1 MTFVSGYERVAQMKM
16 MTTHVFQRIAGR
28 ICVAVGCLCVAISA
42 SAQEGIDPMAA
53 PDWLPP
59 LRPPSDGEPTP
70 ALPEVVPGL
79 VILPEKE
86 VTPEEM
92 VPEGVDDGAPSVDSV
107 IADWHTNPRK
117 ARDLAKATGKF
128 HVMALLGVNW
138 TSIPNPSRM
147 LATEI
152 LNTPSFSEK
161 VREDFV
167 LSYVDF
173 PQNKNEWSDTHKKL
187 KEYYGVKGFPALIFF
202 DSEGKQFGKISGYK
216 ALSEETDRKF
226 LFDVEF
232 NQIVKTQQDA
242 DRRDAERR
250 VALEEEGYREWESA
264 KGSTLFAKLM
274 MANETIAL
282 FKDSDR
288 RMRKVHL
295 EQLDLAGRALIQ
307 RMVKAKHV
315 PDLAS
320 N

>member
-1 MTFVSGYERVAQMKM
+1 MKKS
-16 MTTHVFQRIAGR
+16 TPHGLQRIAG
-28 ICVAVGCLCVAISA
+28 IVCVSLGFLCVAISA
-42 SAQEGIDPMAA
+42 GAKDGIDPMAA

-59 LRPPSDGEPTP
+59 LRPPTDGEPTP
-70 ALPEVVPGL
+70 PLPEVVPGL

-92 VPEGVDDGAPSVDSV
+92 VPEDVDAAPGEEPA

-117 ARDLAKATGKF
+117 ARDLAKESGKF
-128 HVMALLGVNW
+128 HIMALLGVNW
-138 TSIPNPSRM
+138 TTSPNPSRM

-152 LNTPSFSEK
+152 LNTPSFPK
-161 VREDFV
+161 KIGNDFV

-173 PQNKNEWSDTHKKL
+173 PQNKNEWSGTHKKL

-202 DSEGKQFGKISGYK
+202 DSKGKQFGKISGYK
-216 ALSEETDRKF
+216 AMSEETERMF
-226 LFDVEF
+226 LFNVEF
-232 NQIVKTQQDA
+232 DQIIKTQRDA
-242 DRRDAERR
+242 ERRNAERR
-250 VALEEEGYREWESA
+250 VALVEEGYRDWESA

-274 MANETIAL
+274 KANETIAM
-282 FKDSDR
+282 FKDEDR
-288 RMRKVHL
+288 QIRKVQL

-320 N
+320 M